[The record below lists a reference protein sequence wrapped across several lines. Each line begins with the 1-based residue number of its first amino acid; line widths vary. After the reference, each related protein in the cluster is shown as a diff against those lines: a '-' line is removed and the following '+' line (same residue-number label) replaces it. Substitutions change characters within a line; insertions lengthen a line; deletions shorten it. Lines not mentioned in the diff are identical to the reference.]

1 MPPLVRRPRGIPGW
15 QLGLVTGIGI
25 IGGIY
30 IWKPVFDKRVRDK
43 AENIAQKARE
53 EKSVKNE

>member
-1 MPPLVRRPRGIPGW
+1 MPPLIRRPRGISGW

-30 IWKPVFDKRVRDK
+30 IWKPVFDKKGKTNTVEK
-43 AENIAQKARE
+43 TEN
-53 EKSVKNE
+53 

>member
-1 MPPLVRRPRGIPGW
+1 MPPLIRRPRGIPGW

-30 IWKPVFDKRVRDK
+30 IWKPVFDKRVNKDK
-43 AENIAQKARE
+43 AENSPTMSDA
-53 EKSVKNE
+53 NN